1 MSGTTGTPGNQT
13 RGERVPAIERA
24 TGRPWSEWVAVFEA
38 HGARSLTHPEIA
50 KLALATMPA
59 GVDNE
64 EWWAQGTAIAYEQ
77 HAGIRVPGQSSTGDF
92 RVSASRTLPLG
103 REAALAAWVT
113 AHAEDPEQLG
123 HATSGARTSETA
135 KRSFFRFS
143 LEGAG
148 KVEVS
153 ATPKDA
159 QRTTLAISQ
168 DGLASGERIEEWRAH
183 WKAQLAAL

>member
-1 MSGTTGTPGNQT
+1 MSGPSSTQGNLT

-24 TGRPWSEWVAVFEA
+24 TGRPWAEWVAVFEA
-38 HGARSLTHPEIA
+38 HGARSLGHAEIA

-64 EWWAQGTAIAYEQ
+64 AWWAQGTAIAYEQ
-77 HAGIRVPGQSSTGDF
+77 HAGLRVPGQSSTGGF

-103 REAALAAWVT
+103 REAALEAWLAQHAA
-113 AHAEDPEQLG
+113 AAEHLG
-123 HATSGARTSETA
+123 HAVSGARSSETA
-135 KRSFFRFS
+135 KRAFYRFS
-143 LEGAG
+143 LDGAG

-159 QRTTLAISQ
+159 EKTVVAISQ
-168 DGLASGERIEEWRAH
+168 DGLTDGERIEEWRAH